1 MGWRIV
7 LDTYPIISYVLLIMS
22 RKITLNI
29 KGESSKQYST
39 LILELNVMAKA
50 WNRFGVDITLPG
62 QEKIIK
68 WGKKT
73 GRDTPTEAPH

>member
-1 MGWRIV
+1 
-7 LDTYPIISYVLLIMS
+7 MS

-39 LILELNVMAKA
+39 LVLELHLLAQN

-62 QEKIIK
+62 QERIIK
-68 WGKKT
+68 WGQKT
-73 GRDTPTEAPH
+73 GRDVPPEAPK